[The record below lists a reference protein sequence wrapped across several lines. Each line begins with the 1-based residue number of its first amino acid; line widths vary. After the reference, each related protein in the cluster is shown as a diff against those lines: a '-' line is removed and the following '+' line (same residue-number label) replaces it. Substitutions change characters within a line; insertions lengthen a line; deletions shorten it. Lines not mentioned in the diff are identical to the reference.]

1 MPKFIKKPVVISAQ
15 LNVSVDGNTA
25 SYEKWFIEA
34 LTTGKITAAA
44 YGSLAIKTMEGTM
57 TAAVGDWVIQGIKG
71 ELYPCKPDI
80 FEATYDS
87 VVSLELTEVE
97 KGSGIA
103 EGVVTFETGNKV
115 LLHSVVGEPEILQT
129 SGE

>member
-44 YGSLAIKTMEGTM
+44 DGSLAIKTLEGTM

-80 FEATYDS
+80 FEATY
-87 VVSLELTEVE
+87 ER
-97 KGSGIA
+97 A
-103 EGVVTFETGNKV
+103 
-115 LLHSVVGEPEILQT
+115 GE
-129 SGE
+129 